1 MPNIKLSK
9 LQKDILKF
17 FGKHSFGKNFYW
29 TGGTLL
35 SCKYLHHRDSIDLDF
50 FSEELF
56 SDDEYLKFIND
67 LKVAIGVKKAKFN
80 LDKNRRIYLIKRGKE
95 SVKLE
100 LVYFPFR
107 PIEKKNSLKEFSLE
121 VDSLTDIMVN
131 KILSAYQRE
140 EPKDVYDLYCYL
152 SRKPK
157 CSLQKLVGLVEKK
170 FGVEI
175 ETTLLLAKINEL
187 ANDLDSIQ
195 PLLLAPEKN
204 LSKKAKNFFQ
214 EIFNSVAKKYLK

>member
-1 MPNIKLSK
+1 VPNIKLSK

>member
-1 MPNIKLSK
+1 VPNIKLSK

-107 PIEKKNSLKEFSLE
+107 PIEKKNSLKEFSL
-121 VDSLTDIMVN
+121 
-131 KILSAYQRE
+131 
-140 EPKDVYDLYCYL
+140 
-152 SRKPK
+152 
-157 CSLQKLVGLVEKK
+157 
-170 FGVEI
+170 
-175 ETTLLLAKINEL
+175 
-187 ANDLDSIQ
+187 
-195 PLLLAPEKN
+195 
-204 LSKKAKNFFQ
+204 
-214 EIFNSVAKKYLK
+214 